1 MMLIVEKNTKG
12 DCMMTTIVNDE
23 LISFKELEKKIY
35 SYVCELAREITQQL
49 LESYDKELADTR
61 DKSIYRNKGK
71 RNTTVKT
78 VYGEVEYS
86 RNVYQMKTEEG
97 QKAHI
102 YLLDEA
108 MHMDKIGLISTNLA
122 EKIALTVTE
131 SPYRVTADIISSTC
145 GQTISSGGVWNMM
158 QRLGERIDE
167 EELHSVKEMNADQAQ
182 GKKIVPV
189 LFEEMDGVWLSIQ
202 DEHHKRMKKQEM
214 KVFTMY
220 EGWDSEKE
228 KQKRSTLVE
237 KTMLAGMEKS
247 NEFHEK
253 REACIRKKYNADEIG
268 QRILNGDGGSWIK
281 EPYDSEAIF
290 QLDRYHIYQE
300 ILRKISDK
308 RAQKEIRSLFEQE
321 KIEEMLE
328 YIELYATSVESPDEM
343 DKSSKK
349 AMELYQYLNN
359 NKDGLLP
366 YNKRGITIPEPS
378 EGILYKG
385 MGIQETQ
392 NCTVITLRM
401 KHRRM
406 RWSVNGANNLAK
418 ALYRKENKELIE
430 TIDRYTDGLV
440 FTMQM
445 KEIIETLSA
454 AKTPKRDGKGNP
466 YVDRLNRHMPLFD
479 AMQTASRKAFKRA
492 FGY

>member
-1 MMLIVEKNTKG
+1 MNS
-12 DCMMTTIVNDE
+12 IVNEE
-23 LISFKELEKKIY
+23 LVSFKELEQNIY
-35 SYVCELAREITQQL
+35 SYVCELGREMTQIV
-49 LESYDKELADTR
+49 LEAYDKELAE
-61 DKSIYRNKGK
+61 SRNKKAFRGK
-71 RNTTVKT
+71 GRRKTSIKT
-78 VYGEVEYS
+78 VYGTVEYS
-86 RNVYQMKTEEG
+86 RNVYCTKNEDG
-97 QKAHI
+97 QTAHVF
-102 YLLDEA
+102 LLDEA

-131 SPYRVTADIISSTC
+131 SPYRVTADTISSTC
-145 GQTISSGGVWNMM
+145 GQDISAGGVWNLI

-167 EELHSVKEMNADQAQ
+167 EEKHAVKQMEADESE
-182 GKKIVPV
+182 GNKVVPV
-189 LFEEMDGVWLSIQ
+189 LFEEMDGVWLHMQ
-202 DEHHKRMKKQEM
+202 DKKHKKMKKKEM

-220 EGWDSEKE
+220 EGWDAEKE

-237 KTMLAGMEKS
+237 KTMLAGMEDSAK
-247 NEFHEK
+247 FHEK
-253 REACIRKKYNADEIG
+253 REACIRKKYDADEIG

-281 EPYDSEAIF
+281 EPYDPETIF

-300 ILRKISDK
+300 IMRKTKDK
-308 RAQKEIRSLFEQE
+308 KAQKDIRNLFDEE
-321 KIEEMLE
+321 KIDEMLE
-328 YIELYATSVESPDEM
+328 YIQIYATSVESPDET

-366 YNKRGITIPEPS
+366 YNKRGITIPEPT

-406 RWSVNGANNLAK
+406 RWSIDGANNLAK
-418 ALYRKENKELIE
+418 ALYRKENKDLIN
-430 TIDRYTDGLV
+430 TIDRYTDGLI
-440 FTMQM
+440 FTVQMQ
-445 KEIIETLSA
+445 EIVETLSV
-454 AKTPKRDGKGNP
+454 AKTPKKDGKGNP
-466 YVDRLNRHMPLFD
+466 YADRLNHYMPLFE
-479 AMQTASRKAFKRA
+479 AMQTVSRKAFKRA

>member
-1 MMLIVEKNTKG
+1 MMN
-12 DCMMTTIVNDE
+12 TIVNE
-23 LISFKELEKKIY
+23 KLVSFKELEKKIY
-35 SYVCELAREITQQL
+35 SYVCELAREITQQM
-49 LESYDKELADTR
+49 LESYDEELAKSR
-61 DKSIYRNKGK
+61 DKKVYRGKGK
-71 RNTTVKT
+71 RKT
-78 VYGEVEYS
+78 SIKTIYGEVEYS
-86 RNVYQMKTEEG
+86 RNVYRTETEDG
-97 QKAHI
+97 QVAHI
-102 YLLDEA
+102 FLLDQA

-131 SPYRVTADIISSTC
+131 SPYRVTAEQISSTC
-145 GQTISSGGVWNMM
+145 GQSISAGGVWNMM

-167 EELHSVKEMNADQAQ
+167 E
-182 GKKIVPV
+182 
-189 LFEEMDGVWLSIQ
+189 
-202 DEHHKRMKKQEM
+202 
-214 KVFTMY
+214 
-220 EGWDSEKE
+220 KE
-228 KQKRSTLVE
+228 KQNRSTLVN

-247 NEFHEK
+247 NDFHAK
-253 REACIRKKYNADEIG
+253 REACIRKKYAADEIG

-281 EPYDSEAIF
+281 EPYDPDTIF

-300 ILRKISDK
+300 ILRKISNKD
-308 RAQKEIRSLFEQE
+308 AQKEIRRLFDEE
-321 KIEEMLE
+321 KMDEMLE
-328 YIELYATSVESPDEM
+328 YIEIYATSVASQDEN

-359 NKDGLLP
+359 KDGLLP
-366 YNKRGITIPEPS
+366 YDKRGINIPAPEK
-378 EGILYKG
+378 GILYKG

-418 ALYRKENKELIE
+418 ALYRKENRELVE

-445 KEIIETLSA
+445 QEIIETLSA
-454 AKTPKRDGKGNP
+454 AKAPKKDGKGNP
-466 YVDRLNRHMPLFD
+466 YADRFNHHMPLFE
-479 AMQTASRKAFKRA
+479 AMQTVSRKAFKRA